1 MAEADR
7 PAVTDIAPAEPAP
20 SAPGPFDAEPSAR
33 LETGW
38 FADTPVDDSL
48 TRQFV
53 IADGEW
59 MESCALAAGQAM
71 LRTDDFIAV
80 DDHSPDLLL
89 NTGILLRPV
98 TPERAADVA
107 ADLLRFFD
115 AAGGPFSMFCPWP
128 TELPG
133 LTAAGFPPLLLRVPG
148 GERPPTPP
156 ELTIEEATT
165 RDGLNDYERVL
176 VDGFPLESLQPWRAG
191 AVFHPATL
199 HVPGTRFFVGR
210 VEGRPVSVAMSIAG
224 CGVNHVEFV
233 ATLPD
238 ARGHGYGAAVTWEAT
253 LAEPDLPAMLI
264 ATDMGRPVYER
275 MGYVTLN
282 RWTFLMGER

>member
-1 MAEADR
+1 MAEPQPTEPADLN
-7 PAVTDIAPAEPAP
+7 PAEPETQP
-20 SAPGPFDAEPSAR
+20 SAPEPSER

-38 FADTPVDDSL
+38 FADTAVDDTV

-59 MESCALAAGQAM
+59 MESCALAAGQPS
-71 LRTDDFIAV
+71 LRTDDLVAV
-80 DDHSPDLLL
+80 DDHSPHVLL

-98 TPERAADVA
+98 TPDRADAVA
-107 ADLLRFFD
+107 ADLMRFFGG
-115 AAGGPFSMFCPWP
+115 AGGPFSLFCPWP
-128 TELPG
+128 TSLPG
-133 LTAAGFPPLLLRVPG
+133 FVAAGHPPLLLRVPG

-165 RDGLNDYERVL
+165 REVLGDYEQVL
-176 VDGFPLESLQPWRAG
+176 IDGFPLESLQPWRAG
-191 AVFHPATL
+191 VVFHPATL
-199 HVPGTRFFVGR
+199 HVPGTRLFVGR
-210 VEGRPVSVAMSIAG
+210 VEGRAVSVATSIAG

-238 ARGHGYGAAVTWEAT
+238 ARGRGYGAAVTWEAT
-253 LAEPDLPAMLI
+253 LAEPAMPALLI

-275 MGYVTLN
+275 MGYVALT
-282 RWTFLMGER
+282 RWTFLVCER